1 MKSLRVA
8 LTRPTSLFKGG
19 NDEEFGPLCLF
30 NIQKKGTG
38 KNPIPLLSN
47 HHKIDFLFIFN
58 RNINPKIIFSF
69 LDTYAA
75 RLHFQT
81 IIVKQKFLYSNHNIP
96 FIISSGFNAFFHHN
110 NFFERVISFFKRT
123 GFLLPFFFIGNIV
136 CRLNIV
142 SLTALISYEINFY
155 LLSDIFALGGFFSK
169 LNYTDINIISSVSKF
184 VINDILHQMSFF
196 YLPKIKPCVTKS
208 GIFKIQ
214 LIRRADVFFT
224 LYIIPLCFA
233 EQERVF

>member
-8 LTRPTSLFKGG
+8 LTRPTSLYKGG
-19 NDEEFGPLCLF
+19 NGEEFGPPCLF

-38 KNPIPLLSN
+38 KNPIPLLYN

-81 IIVKQKFLYSNHNIP
+81 IIVKQKFLYPNHKIAL
-96 FIISSGFNAFFHHN
+96 IITAWFNAFFHHN
-110 NFFERVISFFKRT
+110 NFFERVISLFERT

-142 SLTALISYEINFY
+142 SLTALISYEIYFH
-155 LLSDIFALGGFFSK
+155 LLSDILALGSFFSK
-169 LNYTDINIISSVSKF
+169 LNYTDINIISSVSEF
-184 VINDILHQMSFF
+184 VIGCAFSCFRCEAGRATLS
-196 YLPKIKPCVTKS
+196 
-208 GIFKIQ
+208 
-214 LIRRADVFFT
+214 RRLLLLQWFRYRPGRCFR
-224 LYIIPLCFA
+224 ISPL
-233 EQERVF
+233 QRKVLTH